1 MSESEN
7 IKVDGKEEKH
17 HSHHHHH
24 HHHRHHRRYR
34 DAVEKR
40 RRDAK
45 WSGLYKPVLRIVFF
59 AVLIIL
65 LILIVWSVFTPNEQV
80 WEDTTVDVNTTEKV
94 KENIEKEELQAEIES
109 LKSKLD
115 EYEERIDEL
124 EELLISEG
132 IEFDNVD
139 DGE

>member
-34 DAVEKR
+34 DAVEKI

-45 WSGLYKPVLRIVFF
+45 WSGL
-59 AVLIIL
+59 
-65 LILIVWSVFTPNEQV
+65 
-80 WEDTTVDVNTTEKV
+80 
-94 KENIEKEELQAEIES
+94 
-109 LKSKLD
+109 
-115 EYEERIDEL
+115 
-124 EELLISEG
+124 
-132 IEFDNVD
+132 
-139 DGE
+139 